1 MDYKPVVFN
10 ELNRLRD
17 DELLQMSKNDTII
30 RLIAERNA
38 KGKILAKE
46 LGAFNA
52 NTADDNVWKTYYDMP
67 GLSLGVGRM
76 IEVRLFIPWSVCDP
90 DSGYNHNY
98 TPWSFLRIT
107 NSTLGRSVS
116 WHHRQYNPLADDA
129 TGVSHAGGANY
140 IPASGGGIADVRGDK
155 RQAVFMMGVFPTF
168 DLAVHDLKI
177 EVVAVKGK
185 LYLSEGAYLTV
196 EDMGAMPSAAPIPL
210 VEP

>member
-38 KGKILAKE
+38 KGKIIGKE
-46 LGAFNA
+46 LGGFNA
-52 NTADDNVWKTYYDMP
+52 NTTNQDVWETYYDMT
-67 GLSLGVGRM
+67 GITLGVGR
-76 IEVRLFIPWSVCDP
+76 IIQIRLIVPWSVCDP
-90 DSGYNHNY
+90 DSGYTQNF
-98 TPWSFLRIT
+98 TSLSFLRAYDYT
-107 NSTLGRSVS
+107 MHRSVA
-116 WHHRQYNPLADDA
+116 WHQRQYNPMANDA
-129 TGVSHAGGANY
+129 VDVNDRTY
-140 IPASGGGIADVRGDK
+140 PYLPASGGPAAGDVRGDM
-155 RQAVFMMGVFPTF
+155 RQSVFMMGVFPTF
-168 DLAVHDLKI
+168 DLAVHDIKI
-177 EVVAVKGK
+177 EAKATQGK